1 MFLPCLFPS
10 LSSPNLIILRV
21 SEYITL
27 LKILLIY
34 YIKFFNFGVAFSGLL
49 SLIKILNINFNYF
62 TMDKNIK
69 DYITG
74 MYNFLY
80 DLHIDDSGTCMTG
93 KELLSKM
100 VSSHNTPYQ
109 NLWYRNFIP
118 LLIHTNSSGYPYGFI
133 SPACPMS
140 VAEKINILR
149 DAQTILKSG
158 QYYGLCVV
166 LTEALQCWPKFCYHR
181 GIKPLLPNV
190 PALLSYH
197 FPEFNKDRFAPSGI
211 SYDGY
216 WWDKY
221 DTDTRMKV
229 LCELTD
235 IYKEKLVG
243 RSGPGEDELSE

>member
-1 MFLPCLFPS
+1 MIFFL
-10 LSSPNLIILRV
+10 
-21 SEYITL
+21 Y
-27 LKILLIY
+27 
-34 YIKFFNFGVAFSGLL
+34 
-49 SLIKILNINFNYF
+49 IKILNINFNYF

-80 DLHIDDSGTCMTG
+80 DLHIDDPGTCMTG

-118 LLIHTNSSGYPYGFI
+118 LLIHTNSPGYPYGFI
-133 SPACPMS
+133 SPACPMTI
-140 VAEKINILR
+140 AEKTDVLG
-149 DAQTILKSG
+149 DAKTILKSG

-166 LTEALQCWPKFCYHR
+166 LTEALQCRPKFYYHR
-181 GIKPLLPNV
+181 GIKPLLPNI
-190 PALLSYH
+190 PALLSYY

-235 IYKEKLVG
+235 IYKEKLVR

>member
-10 LSSPNLIILRV
+10 LSSPGLIIFRV

-27 LKILLIY
+27 LRILLIY

-49 SLIKILNINFNYF
+49 FLIKILNINFNYF

-80 DLHIDDSGTCMTG
+80 ALHIDDPGTCMTG

-109 NLWYRNFIP
+109 NLWYRNFIL
-118 LLIHTNSSGYPYGFI
+118 LLIHTDSPGYPYGFI
-133 SPACPMS
+133 SSACPMS

-149 DAQTILKSG
+149 GARTIMIQT
-158 QYYGLCVV
+158 Q
-166 LTEALQCWPKFCYHR
+166 E
-181 GIKPLLPNV
+181 
-190 PALLSYH
+190 
-197 FPEFNKDRFAPSGI
+197 
-211 SYDGY
+211 
-216 WWDKY
+216 
-221 DTDTRMKV
+221 
-229 LCELTD
+229 
-235 IYKEKLVG
+235 
-243 RSGPGEDELSE
+243 